1 MQEQR
6 QDQAQ
11 GRERRQQPRL
21 RLGQQD
27 TEIRAQM
34 IWPGESQDAP
44 ISFIDISRSGF
55 GIQTA
60 REFSVGDT
68 LKLQVGLGEAEPVQL
83 VAVICNCR
91 GKGNDYRY
99 GAYFEYDAAPD
110 DEYAEEMLRQLD
122 VAIRARL
129 ERRACD

>member
-6 QDQAQ
+6 QDQGQ
-11 GRERRQQPRL
+11 ERRQQPRL
-21 RLGQQD
+21 RLSEQD
-27 TEIRAQM
+27 AEIRTHLV
-34 IWPGESQDAP
+34 WPGQSDEVP

-68 LKLQVGLGEAEPVQL
+68 LKLEVALGEGAPVQL

-91 GKGNDYRY
+91 GKGNDFRY

-110 DEYAEEMLRQLD
+110 DQYAEEVLD
-122 VAIRARL
+122 KLDASIRARL
-129 ERRACD
+129 AD